1 MTLKYQKLRK
11 NDMSD
16 ILKNDIL
23 DAKIKRKKI

>member
-23 DAKIKRKKI
+23 DAKIKRKKS